1 LKDIFYLIWS
11 RVEYMN
17 DLREM
22 LRGQRTRA
30 KLTRDQVGAA
40 VGLSGASIAAFEQG
54 RMIPQPDTAG
64 RLDEHFKTG
73 DKIQRA
79 AKEAREDA
87 RPTWLRPWT
96 EHEQRATMLRCFEH
110 SLIPGLLQTEAY
122 TRALLQSGRLP
133 DTVIDRTVQ
142 VRRERQAATID
153 RPQPPMLFAVICE
166 VALTYGPIDVLSGQL
181 EHLIEVS
188 RRPQAQIL
196 IVPRIAGLH
205 PGLTGAFMLA
215 TLPARGR
222 AVYLDDQLRGRAVT
236 DGSDVDELERSWEIV
251 RGLALPVSLSRDLIM
266 KAVND
271 HD

>member
-1 LKDIFYLIWS
+1 
-11 RVEYMN
+11 MN
-17 DLREM
+17 DLREI
-22 LRGQRTRA
+22 LRAQRTRA
-30 KLTRDQVGAA
+30 KRTRDQVGAA

-54 RMIPQPDTAG
+54 RMIPQPDTAE

-73 DKIQRA
+73 DQIQRA
-79 AKEAREDA
+79 TREAREDA

-122 TRALLQSGRLP
+122 TRALLASGRLP
-133 DTVIDRTVQ
+133 EEAIDRTTQ

-153 RPQPPMLFAVICE
+153 RPSPPMLSAVICE
-166 VALTYGPIDVLSGQL
+166 VALSYGPVDVVKGQL

-188 RRPQAQIL
+188 RRPQVQIL
-196 IVPRIAGLH
+196 VVPRAAGLH
-205 PGLTGAFMLA
+205 PGLQGAFVLA

-222 AVYLDDQLRGRAVT
+222 AVYLDDQLRGRSVT
-236 DGSDVDELERSWEIV
+236 DGADVDELERSWEIV
-251 RGLALPVSLSRDLIM
+251 RGLALPVSLSQDLIM
-266 KAVND
+266 KAVNN